1 MSASQVKRID
11 LSIEGMSCAGCA
23 RRIEVGLSK
32 TPGVHKAS
40 VNFATATAT
49 VEYSPERLD
58 SADLRAAIESLG
70 YRAVATSPSAA
81 FSDPG
86 QARDAGDQL
95 ALRRR
100 FWVAAGLLLPVLAT
114 AMSHGA
120 IPLFDSHA
128 INWLQWALTTP
139 IVLYCGGPFYRG
151 AWIALRRG
159 AADMNTLI
167 ALGTG
172 AAYLYS
178 VAATVWPG
186 LFTAAAAGHS
196 HAGGPAPPVY
206 FEAAGAIIALV
217 LLGRLLE
224 SRARD
229 RAGEAIRRLVGLQP
243 KTARVIRDGLQRDVP
258 VEEVVPGD
266 LVVVRP
272 GERIPVDGVVCD
284 GASAVDE
291 SMLTGESLPVE
302 KTPGCQV
309 FGATINRTGAF
320 QFRATKV
327 GSETALQQIVR
338 LVREAQG
345 SKAPIAR
352 LADVVS
358 GVFVPVVLAVAAAT
372 FAVWFAVAPEE
383 TRWTLAL
390 VNAVSVLIIACPC
403 ALGLATPTAIMVGTG
418 RGAEL
423 GVLIKGGEAL
433 ETAHKVQTVVFD
445 KTGTLTRGQPA
456 VTDLAPADGWSEESL
471 LRLAAS
477 AERVSE
483 HPLGEAI
490 VRAAAER
497 KIDLDE
503 AVDFRAVAGHGV
515 EARIRGRTVLLGN
528 ARLLRQQ
535 GIAVEGWA
543 DGRLA
548 ELASAGKTLVFA
560 AADGRLAGVL
570 AVADP
575 IKPEAKSAVD
585 LLRRMGLEIVI
596 ITGDAQRTAE
606 AVARQIGLQQVFAE
620 VLPQGKVELVRRL
633 QAGNKVVAMVG
644 DGINDAPALVQADVG
659 IAIGTGADVAL
670 EAADIALLRDDL
682 GGVATAIGLARATV
696 RTIRQNLFWAF
707 LYNAVAIPVAA
718 GALYPLFGWLLSPI
732 LASAAMSFSSVSVVT
747 NSLRLRRFKPPSQE
761 PNASRARNPIVDNY
775 CT

>member
-1 MSASQVKRID
+1 MVSTSQVKRID

-23 RRIEVGLSK
+23 RRVELKLSK
-32 TPGVHKAS
+32 TPGVRKAS

-70 YRAVATSPSAA
+70 YRAAVASPSAA

-86 QARDAGDQL
+86 QAREDGDQL

-100 FWVAAGLLLPVLAT
+100 FWVAAGLLLPVLSI

-178 VAATVWPG
+178 VAATVWSG
-186 LFTAAAAGHS
+186 LFAAAAGGHS
-196 HAGGPAPPVY
+196 HVGGPAPPVY
-206 FEAAGAIIALV
+206 FEAAGAIITLV

-243 KTARVIRDGLQRDVP
+243 KTARVVRDGLECDLP
-258 VEEVVPGD
+258 VEQVVPGD

-302 KTPGCQV
+302 KRPGCPV
-309 FGATINRTGAF
+309 FGATINRTGSF

-358 GVFVPVVLAVAAAT
+358 GVFVPLVLAVAAAT
-372 FAVWFAVAPEE
+372 FAVWFAVAPQE

-445 KTGTLTRGQPA
+445 KTGTVTRGQPA

-490 VRAAAER
+490 VRKAVER

-503 AVDFRAVAGHGV
+503 AVDFRAVAGQGV
-515 EARIRGRTVLLGN
+515 EARIGGRTVLLGN
-528 ARLLRQQ
+528 ANFMRER

-543 DGRLA
+543 DDRFA
-548 ELASAGKTLVFA
+548 ELASAGKTPMFA
-560 AADGRLAGVL
+560 AADGRLVGVL

-575 IKPEAKSAVD
+575 IKPEAKIAVD
-585 LLRRMGLEIVI
+585 LLRRMGLEIVMM
-596 ITGDAQRTAE
+596 TGDSRFTAQ
-606 AVARQIGLQQVFAE
+606 AVARQIGLEQVFAE
-620 VLPQGKVELVRRL
+620 VLPEGKVELVRRL
-633 QAGNKVVAMVG
+633 QEGNKVVAMVG

-670 EAADIALLRDDL
+670 EAADIALVRDDL
-682 GGVATAIGLARATV
+682 LGVATAIGLARATV
-696 RTIRQNLFWAF
+696 HTIRQNLFWAF
-707 LYNAVAIPVAA
+707 LYNAVALPIAA

-732 LASAAMSFSSVSVVT
+732 LASAAMSFSSVSVVM
-747 NSLRLRRFKPPSQE
+747 NSLRLRRCKPLS
-761 PNASRARNPIVDNY
+761 
-775 CT
+775 